1 MARGPGFYVFR
12 GLRAVFYLPPH
23 LCLSLALPLARRG
36 GLPHQRMPI
45 LIALVC
51 LRGRGSRVWG
61 CDRGQRSKMRVFRAA
76 HNLRSG
82 RATLLHLH
90 DSTPL
95 NLLVCCWPCK
105 GRRTAAQWQPFQQ
118 QPFLRCT
125 TVSTHIRRRPDR
137 AQMYSCSRSCIDA
150 TQWCRRPF
158 HPMHAKGRDAVPPC
172 PSIRCVSPPCRLQYM
187 GTHCPQSLKV
197 PGAQRSNG

>member
-61 CDRGQRSKMRVFRAA
+61 CDRGQRSKMR
-76 HNLRSG
+76 
-82 RATLLHLH
+82 
-90 DSTPL
+90 
-95 NLLVCCWPCK
+95 
-105 GRRTAAQWQPFQQ
+105 RRTAAQWQPFQQ